1 MGYEPKLDTTQQ
13 TQLSQ
18 LSAVASNKI
27 REIAEICNAQ
37 LIADKVST
45 HTVGTCYTQFK
56 SLQNKGWVQIHVI
69 SIKH

>member
-1 MGYEPKLDTTQQ
+1 MGYEPKLDATQQ

-37 LIADKVST
+37 LKADEVSE
-45 HTVGTCYTQFK
+45 YTPLYV
-56 SLQNKGWVQIHVI
+56 S
-69 SIKH
+69 SS